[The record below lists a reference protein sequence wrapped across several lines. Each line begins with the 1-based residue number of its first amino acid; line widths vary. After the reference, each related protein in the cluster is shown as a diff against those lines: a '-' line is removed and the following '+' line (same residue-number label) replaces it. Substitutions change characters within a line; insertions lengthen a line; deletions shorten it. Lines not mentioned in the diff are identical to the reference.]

1 MTATFCP
8 LPSAFYYNHSLF
20 KGKTNTLLNF
30 SPVKGISES
39 SELIVS
45 RSREELEKINL

>member
-1 MTATFCP
+1 MTAAFSP
-8 LPSAFYYNHSLF
+8 LPSAFCYNHSLL

-39 SELIVS
+39 SKLIVS